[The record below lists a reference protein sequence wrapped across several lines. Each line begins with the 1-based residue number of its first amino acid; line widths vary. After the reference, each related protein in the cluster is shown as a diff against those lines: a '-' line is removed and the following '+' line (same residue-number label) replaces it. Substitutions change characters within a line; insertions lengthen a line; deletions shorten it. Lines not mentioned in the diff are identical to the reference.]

1 MKAFILFLI
10 TFPLVATALKAGD
23 NLPEFAIT
31 SGDLQQAELIAQSGR
46 PLMFQLTLTKEKA
59 FQLGAFTEKNVNRQ
73 VVILMNGKFMG
84 SPKVVEKISG
94 NNLSFPLSGDFQK
107 YQEILKGVSEFTPP
121 RAQ

>member
-1 MKAFILFLI
+1 
-10 TFPLVATALKAGD
+10 
-23 NLPEFAIT
+23 
-31 SGDLQQAELIAQSGR
+31 
-46 PLMFQLTLTKEKA
+46 MFQLTLTKEKA